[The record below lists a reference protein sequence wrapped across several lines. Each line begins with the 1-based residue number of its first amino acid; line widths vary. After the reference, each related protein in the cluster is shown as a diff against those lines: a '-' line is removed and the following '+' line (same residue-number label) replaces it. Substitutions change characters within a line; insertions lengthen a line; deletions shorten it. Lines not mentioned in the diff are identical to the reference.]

1 MKNILITGCS
11 RGIGFETV
19 KIFSNTLD
27 ANIFAISR
35 NLKGLKKLKKEC
47 NKINK
52 NVNIHTLSMD
62 LSDFSSINNI
72 ISYLKAELNGKLDG
86 VIHNAG
92 YLIKKDFNKLSFK
105 DLNDSFNINCF
116 APILL
121 TQKLIPFFSKNT
133 HVVSIS
139 SMGGVQNSQKFPGL
153 SLYSTSKGALITLTQ
168 CLAEEYKN
176 TGFKFNCLA
185 LGAVQTEML
194 DKAFPDYKAPV
205 SAAEMG
211 KFIVNFYSQGTQY
224 FNGQVIPVSM
234 ATP

>member
-1 MKNILITGCS
+1 MLIF
-11 RGIGFETV
+11 I
-19 KIFSNTLD
+19 
-27 ANIFAISR
+27 
-35 NLKGLKKLKKEC
+35 
-47 NKINK
+47 
-52 NVNIHTLSMD
+52 
-62 LSDFSSINNI
+62 
-72 ISYLKAELNGKLDG
+72 
-86 VIHNAG
+86 
-92 YLIKKDFNKLSFK
+92 
-105 DLNDSFNINCF
+105 
-116 APILL
+116 L
-121 TQKLIPFFSKNT
+121 TQKLTPFFSKNA

-153 SLYSTSKGALITLTQ
+153 SLYSTSKGTLITLTQ

-176 TGFKFNCLA
+176 TGLKFNCLA

-211 KFIVNFYSQGTQY
+211 EFIVNLYSHGAQY